1 VIPLDC
7 LPLYEDAAFYDQ
19 EFRERAHE
27 IPFYLQRALA
37 SGGPVLELACGSG
50 RLTVPIAQAGVPSV
64 GVDVSAP
71 MIARAR
77 RRAADAGVTVGWH
90 VQDIRALSLDG
101 RFRLAFIATN
111 ALQHLHDLDSLVA
124 SFQRARA
131 HLAPEGLLL
140 VDVFNPVMA
149 KLARTRGAPRPHK
162 VFTLDDGRRIEV
174 EVDSEYLAETQLLHF
189 VLTYRNAGEVVLV
202 KEVRMRCLFPQE
214 LLALCRLG
222 GFRVVERLGDYD
234 GSSFTAQS
242 PKQIL
247 CLTPTN
253 SRDPR

>member
-19 EFRERAHE
+19 EFRDRAHE
-27 IPFYLQRALA
+27 IPFYLRRALA

-50 RLTVPIAQAGVPSV
+50 RITVPIAQAGVPIV

-71 MIARAR
+71 MIERAR
-77 RRAADAGVTVGWH
+77 LRAAEAGVAIQWH
-90 VQDIRALSLDG
+90 VQDIRALSLER
-101 RFRLAFIATN
+101 RFHLAFIATN

-124 SFQRARA
+124 FFQRARA
-131 HLAPEGLLL
+131 HLVPDGLLL
-140 VDVFNPVMA
+140 VDVFNPVVS

-162 VFTLDDGRRIEV
+162 AFTLDDGRRVEV
-174 EVDSEYLAETQLLHF
+174 DVDSEYLGESQILHF
-189 VLTYRNAGEVVLV
+189 VLTYRHQGRAILT
-202 KEVRMRCLFPQE
+202 KDVRMRCLFPQE

-222 GFRVVERLGDYD
+222 GFRVVERLGDHD
-234 GSSFTAQS
+234 GTAFAPDS

-247 CLTPTN
+247 CLSPT
-253 SRDPR
+253 SSPGPR